1 MTPRENKPSKIRM
14 HNRIVRA
21 ATQRRIMF
29 FFVIV
34 FERRVNLK
42 ILKRNNIPKTKNERL
57 KNLVLP
63 ESLNKG

>member
-1 MTPRENKPSKIRM
+1 M

-29 FFVIV
+29 FFVVV
-34 FERRVNLK
+34 FESRVNLK
-42 ILKRNNIPKTKNERL
+42 ILKRNNIPKTKSERL

-63 ESLNKG
+63 EFRIKDKTLKPRIWQEQN